1 MNTIK
6 MVVCLLCRYR
16 IKLSLL
22 PLTSTK
28 GSTGSFNIN
37 YQEESRPDG
46 TFVNLVKINTNKVY
60 VHWFKCDNIPTTFLH
75 EIGHVANIL
84 RYVGKR
90 RKPKVLDDVLYSERR
105 ASIYA
110 LRVGK
115 LFGIDP
121 KQKADVVNYWYGTYV
136 AHFCKGDSMRL
147 ADESYKGV
155 KTFGVKY
162 D

>member
-1 MNTIK
+1 MKTIK
-6 MVVCLLCRYR
+6 MFMYLLWRYK
-16 IKLSLL
+16 IKLSLF

-28 GSTGSFNIN
+28 VSTGSFHMN
-37 YQEESRPDG
+37 YQEETKPDG
-46 TFVNLVKINTNKVY
+46 TFVDLVQINFKKVF
-60 VHWFKCDNIPTTFLH
+60 VHWFKCDNIPTVFLH
-75 EIGHVANIL
+75 EVGHIANIL

-90 RKPKVLDDVLYSERR
+90 RKPRVLDDVLYSERR
-105 ASIYA
+105 ASTYA

-121 KQKADVVNYWYGTYV
+121 KHKAEVVNYWYGTYV
-136 AHFCKGDSMRL
+136 AHFCKGDSMKL

>member
-1 MNTIK
+1 MIFVSWLKCNT
-6 MVVCLLCRYR
+6 
-16 IKLSLL
+16 
-22 PLTSTK
+22 P
-28 GSTGSFNIN
+28 
-37 YQEESRPDG
+37 E
-46 TFVNLVKINTNKVY
+46 
-60 VHWFKCDNIPTTFLH
+60 TTFLH
-75 EIGHVANIL
+75 EIGHVANII
-84 RYVGKR
+84 RYVGKEK
-90 RKPKVLDDVLYSERR
+90 KPRVLKDVLYSERR
-105 ASIYA
+105 ASTYA

-136 AHFCKGDSMRL
+136 AHFCKGDSMKL